1 MERSVTAAEAKV
13 AAQQQAASGLDAMLM
28 AIGGSKKVL
37 YSQGCL
43 AVIFPSHFAPLGF
56 RF

>member
-1 MERSVTAAEAKV
+1 VTAAEAKV

-37 YSQGCL
+37 YSQGFL
-43 AVIFPSHFAPLGF
+43 AVTFPSNFVRLQC
-56 RF
+56 RV

>member
-1 MERSVTAAEAKV
+1 MTAAEAKV